1 MKPAAV
7 LWEDYRMV
15 TRRDALLAGLAAA
28 PVLQSQSPG
37 EPDLGVFFGLLN
49 PNAAEAKAAQK
60 SLEAG
65 WRDSYAILLLEMLRL
80 VVREPARTRLLETLA
95 QRTRQKFG
103 PDLKA
108 WTRWAWS
115 LEYAPHSHYAEFKG
129 MLYAN
134 IDGRLKDFF
143 PPGVKSLVRLDEVEW
158 GGVPVNGIP
167 PLVQPVTIAAR
178 EAAYLKDSHIVFGVE
193 RNGEAKAYPKR
204 ILAWHEMALDRV
216 GGVDLTIVYC
226 TLCGTVI
233 PYRSVVNG
241 RKITFGTSGLLYQS
255 SKLMFDEE
263 THSLWSTLQGKP
275 MIGVLAGS
283 DLELE
288 FVPVVTTAWGE
299 WRQSF
304 PRSLVLSPET
314 GHQRDYSEGA
324 AYRDYFSHD
333 DLMFEVSRRD
343 RRLKNKDEV
352 LVVRLKGKR
361 PLAVSA
367 KWLERRPV
375 NELEHDGAK
384 LTIRTERG
392 ANRVFVDGK
401 QIPAHRAFWF
411 GWYAQYPDT
420 VLIR

>member
-1 MKPAAV
+1 
-7 LWEDYRMV
+7 MV

-263 THSLWSTLQGKP
+263 THSLWPTLQGKP

-288 FVPVVTTAWGE
+288 FVPVVTTAWVNGA
-299 WRQSF
+299 RAF
-304 PRSLVLSPET
+304 PGRSC
-314 GHQRDYSEGA
+314 
-324 AYRDYFSHD
+324 YR
-333 DLMFEVSRRD
+333 
-343 RRLKNKDEV
+343 
-352 LVVRLKGKR
+352 
-361 PLAVSA
+361 
-367 KWLERRPV
+367 RRPDT
-375 NELEHDGAK
+375 NAI
-384 LTIRTERG
+384 IR
-392 ANRVFVDGK
+392 
-401 QIPAHRAFWF
+401 RAPPIATTFR
-411 GWYAQYPDT
+411 T
-420 VLIR
+420 MT